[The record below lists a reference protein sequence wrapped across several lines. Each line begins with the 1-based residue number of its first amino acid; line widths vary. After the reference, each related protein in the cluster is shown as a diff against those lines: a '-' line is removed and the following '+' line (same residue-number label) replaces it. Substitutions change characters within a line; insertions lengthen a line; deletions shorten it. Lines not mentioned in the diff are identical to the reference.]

1 LPHCGAGQIAVLSAG
16 AVALYTTAIGPFP
29 ATFNS
34 FRNYFYFLSSL
45 PPRACFRN
53 FRSRFF
59 FPLPITLLQRRPV
72 MIELTRLNGHPIII
86 NAELIKFVE
95 QNPDTV
101 ITLVTG
107 DKMVVREAAPEVM
120 HRVLD
125 YRRNLLHPDAPL
137 FCADSGHGE
146 PTAEPSAQK

>member
-1 LPHCGAGQIAVLSAG
+1 
-16 AVALYTTAIGPFP
+16 
-29 ATFNS
+29 
-34 FRNYFYFLSSL
+34 
-45 PPRACFRN
+45 
-53 FRSRFF
+53 
-59 FPLPITLLQRRPV
+59 

-125 YRRNLLHPDAPL
+125 YRRKLLHLEVPQS
-137 FCADSGHGE
+137 CADTRPGE
-146 PTAEPSAQK
+146 PTADPSAPK

>member
-1 LPHCGAGQIAVLSAG
+1 
-16 AVALYTTAIGPFP
+16 
-29 ATFNS
+29 
-34 FRNYFYFLSSL
+34 
-45 PPRACFRN
+45 
-53 FRSRFF
+53 
-59 FPLPITLLQRRPV
+59 

-120 HRVLD
+120 NRVLA
-125 YRRNLLHPDAPL
+125 YRRDLLHARAYLSCPDSRQP
-137 FCADSGHGE
+137 D
-146 PTAEPSAQK
+146 PTAEPPSQE